1 MKRHCAV
8 FVIVVAAALLLV
20 MQSRPSLAGDYHQG
34 SALVCSD
41 CHTMHYYEEGVT
53 PPPGAD
59 AGGPFD
65 KLLMKTSTNNLCL
78 TCHDG
83 DTGTDAAPDVLDTAG
98 ADHATNR
105 GAGAFRAA
113 VGTATVSG
121 HNLGV
126 AADAGTTPPGG
137 TWTVPTGGLDCADC
151 HEPHGNANFRNLL
164 LRPGGVGTDIALT
177 DVSQTALTPTST
189 QYNVTNISYGAD
201 ANNNPDYSNWCA
213 GCHAEFNAAAANQA
227 SAAWTN
233 DANVGGDA
241 AGDAGGATQPWHRH
255 PVTHVTMQEGNTN
268 GHVSYSWYNT
278 GVSSRTPAASASST
292 IPANDNVPFC
302 GTCHKAH
309 GSDVDRTVSTGY
321 ADSLIYDDGSTAT
334 IQDGT
339 SMEQTCN
346 LCHKKG

>member
-1 MKRHCAV
+1 MKKYSV
-8 FVIVVAAALLLV
+8 GTVILV
-20 MQSRPSLAGDYHQG
+20 MAVAFVMLQSRPLMAGDYHT
-34 SALVCSD
+34 SASLVCSD

-83 DTGTDAAPDVLDTAG
+83 DTGANAAPDVLTTAG

-126 AADAGTTPPGG
+126 AADAGTVPPGG
-137 TWTVPTGGLDCADC
+137 TWVVPAGGIDCADC
-151 HEPHGNANFRNLL
+151 HEPHGTANFRNLTTT
-164 LRPGGVGTDIALT
+164 PGGIAGPVAVT

-189 QYNVTNISYGAD
+189 QYDVTNIKYGAD

-213 GCHAEFNAAAANQA
+213 GCHTEFNATAANQA
-227 SAAWTN
+227 LAAWTN
-233 DANVGGDA
+233 DGQVGGDA
-241 AGDAGGATQPWHRH
+241 AGDAGGALQPWHRH
-255 PVTHVTMQEGNTN
+255 PVTHVTIAEGDTN
-268 GHVSYSWYNT
+268 GHADNVAYAAAT
-278 GVSSRTPAASASST
+278 SRTPTASASAT
-292 IPANDNVPFC
+292 YPANDNTPFC

-309 GSDVDRTVSTGY
+309 GSDVDRTLTTGH
-321 ADSLIYDDGSTAT
+321 ADGLIYDDGTSAT

-339 SMEQTCN
+339 SMQQTCN
-346 LCHKKG
+346 ICHNK